1 MDKIKRLNKRVY
13 KKIKFSLLEKNFSQ
27 KEVAERADMSAS
39 YFCRCLKSLEEGK
52 SILTET
58 IFKIAGALEIEPA
71 DLFK

>member
-1 MDKIKRLNKRVY
+1 MNKIDKLNQKIC
-13 KKIKFSLLEKNFSQ
+13 KKIKKEMKKKNITQ
-27 KEVAERADMSAS
+27 KNMADKIGTTAP

-71 DLFK
+71 ELFK

>member
-1 MDKIKRLNKRVY
+1 MNIIEKLNKKIC
-13 KKIKFSLLEKNFSQ
+13 KKIKKEMKEKKLSQ
-27 KEVAERADMSAS
+27 KIMAEKIGTTAP

-71 DLFK
+71 ELFK